1 MGTKRKS
8 SGIGA
13 ILPRALGGGSVASAP
28 IDRATGAS
36 TSQAGAIPEGN
47 SREVCE
53 LLDGECI
60 RTRFGYDIA
69 TPKQPSAP
77 PPRKVK
83 AHLGPTGQL
92 SRVCKRGSESGLR
105 VHPGC
110 WNQGCVCPCHSAK

>member
-13 ILPRALGGGSVASAP
+13 ILLRACGGSVAGPP

-36 TSQAGAIPEGN
+36 TAQAGAIPEGN

-60 RTRFGYDIA
+60 RTRFGYDTA
-69 TPKQPSAP
+69 APKQPSA

-83 AHLGPTGQL
+83 AHLGPTGKL
-92 SRVCKRGSESGLR
+92 SGVCKRGSESGLR

-110 WNQGCVCPCHSAK
+110 WSQGCVCSCHSAK